1 MEPKDK
7 RDNPVGSETEETTEP
22 VADTEMKTKTEET
35 EKAPSEAGETAKEAS
50 EETGTEKGKD
60 KEKDRKLSRKEQ
72 KELDAL
78 KQQLAEKTDQ
88 YLRLAAE
95 SDNFRKRSEKEK
107 SDCYAAAYGAALAAF
122 LPFTDSLY
130 QAIQFSPDDEGIK
143 ALAKQNADIL
153 EKLGIK
159 EMETDG
165 KPFDPNLHNAIM
177 HEENPDVGENTITQ
191 TFQKGYVLGEKVLR
205 PAMVKV
211 AN

>member
-1 MEPKDK
+1 MDK
-7 RDNPVGSETEETTEP
+7 EAQNKKQSEEETVNTEE
-22 VADTEMKTKTEET
+22 VAAE
-35 EKAPSEAGETAKEAS
+35 EKAPET
-50 EETGTEKGKD
+50 ETENTEKEEKKD
-60 KEKDRKLSRKEQ
+60 KKSRKEQ

-78 KQQLAEKTDQ
+78 QAKLDEKNDQ

-95 SDNFRKRSEKEK
+95 YDNFRKRSEKEK
-107 SDCYAAAYGAALAAF
+107 SDCYTAAYGAALAAF
-122 LPFTDSLY
+122 LPLTDSLY
-130 QAIQFSPDDEGIK
+130 QASLFTPDDKGIQ
-143 ALAKQNADIL
+143 ALLKQNADIL

-177 HEENPDVGENTITQ
+177 HEENPELGENVITQ
-191 TFQKGYVLGEKVLR
+191 TFQKGYLLGEKVLR